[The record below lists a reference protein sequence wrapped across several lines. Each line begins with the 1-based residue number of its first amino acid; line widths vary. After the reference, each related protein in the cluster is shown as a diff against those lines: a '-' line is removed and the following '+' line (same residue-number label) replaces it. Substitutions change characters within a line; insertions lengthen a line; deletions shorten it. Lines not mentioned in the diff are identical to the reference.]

1 MTVHITSLYGAWNN
15 KNIVQKVA
23 QQTIAKIGCQE
34 LGMNE
39 FGIFHYQWDDEPVQ
53 VLNARFDGI
62 IASLNPGDTVIIQSP
77 SWHHFEWDQA
87 FIDHINIYPEIKT
100 IIFIHDILPLMYPP
114 FRPLLPQYIDYYNK
128 ADLLIVHTE
137 KMYQILRQNGL
148 EEKPHVV
155 LHFFDH
161 PAIGLDYSITPQ
173 NNKVI
178 NFAGNAQKFDF
189 VKNWHNPDIKLQ
201 VFSDPQQSY
210 PEQNLEVTG
219 WKNDPILLDTLRRT
233 GGFGL
238 LWSEDPY
245 WSEYIKI
252 NASFKTSTYLASGIP
267 LIVSSDMPEK
277 DTIKRKNIGIVVDSL
292 EEAQEKV
299 LQISNDEYNQMVKN
313 VESFAKL
320 IREGY
325 FTKKALTEA
334 VFKVRYE

>member
-1 MTVHITSLYGAWNN
+1 MTVHITNIYNAWTAG
-15 KNIVQKVA
+15 IAPVA
-23 QQTIAKIGCQE
+23 QHMVAKIGCQE

-39 FGIFHYQWDDEPVQ
+39 FGLFLYEWNDEPSD

-62 IASLNPGDTVIIQSP
+62 IASLNAGDTVIIQSP
-77 SWHHFEWDQA
+77 SWHRHDWDQA
-87 FIDHINIYPEIKT
+87 FIDHLNIYPDIKK
-100 IIFIHDILPLMYPP
+100 IIFIHDVLPFMFENY
-114 FRPLLPQYIDYYNK
+114 RPRLPKYIDYYNK
-128 ADLLIVHTE
+128 ADLLIVPSV
-137 KMYQILRQNGL
+137 KMYHFLRQNGL
-148 EEKPHVV
+148 KEMPYVV
-155 LHFFDH
+155 QHFWDH
-161 PAIGLDYSITPQ
+161 LVNNLDYSITPQ

-178 NFAGNAQKFDF
+178 IFAGNANKFKF
-189 VKNWHNPDIKLQ
+189 IRKWNNPRIKLQ
-201 VFSDPQQSY
+201 VFSDPKQSC

-238 LWSEDPY
+238 L

>member
-1 MTVHITSLYGAWNN
+1 MTVHITNIYGFARES
-15 KNIVQKVA
+15 VA
-23 QQTIAKIGCQE
+23 QSAQQMVAKIGCQNLEMNE
-34 LGMNE
+34 LG
-39 FGIFHYQWDDEPVQ
+39 IYVYQLPEESQ
-53 VLNARFDGI
+53 QSLNARFDGI
-62 IASLNPGDTVIIQSP
+62 IASLAYGDTVIIQSP
-77 SWHHFEWDQA
+77 SWNSIEWDQA
-87 FIDHINIYPEIKT
+87 FIDHLNLYPDIKK
-100 IIFIHDILPLMYPP
+100 IIFIHDIVPLMFESNRY
-114 FRPLLPQYIDYYNK
+114 LLPKFIKYYNQ
-128 ADLLIVHTE
+128 ADVLIVHTE
-137 KMYQILRQNGL
+137 KMYHFLRQNGL

-173 NNKVI
+173 NNKLI

-201 VFSDPQQSY
+201 VFSNPQQSY
-210 PEQNLEVTG
+210 PEQNLEVIG
-219 WKNDPILLDTLRRT
+219 RKSDPVLLDELRNT

-238 LWSEDPY
+238 VWSEDPY
-245 WSEYIKI
+245 WSEYMKL

-267 LIVSSDMPEK
+267 IIINNEAAEK
-277 DTIKRKNIGIVVDSL
+277 DTIKRKNIGIVADSL

-299 LQISNDEYNQMVKN
+299 LHISDEEYSQMVKN
-313 VESFAKL
+313 VDSFAKL

>member
-1 MTVHITSLYGAWNN
+1 MTVHITNLYGLGGTA
-15 KNIVQKVA
+15 KVA
-23 QQTIAKIGCQE
+23 QQMVAKIGCQD

-39 FGIFHYQWDDEPVQ
+39 LGIYVYQWGEEPLQ
-53 VLNARFDGI
+53 ERNARFDGI
-62 IASLNPGDTVIIQSP
+62 VASLAYGDTVIIQSP
-77 SWHHFEWDQA
+77 SWNSIEWDQA
-87 FIDHINIYPEIKT
+87 FIDHLNNYVGIKK
-100 IIFIHDILPLMYPP
+100 IIFIHDVAPLM
-114 FRPLLPQYIDYYNK
+114 FESNRCLLPQFIKYYNQ
-128 ADLLIVHTE
+128 ADVLIVPSI
-137 KMYQILRQNGL
+137 KMYRFLCQNGL
-148 EEKPHVV
+148 EEKPYVV
-155 LHFFDH
+155 QHFWDH
-161 PAIGLDYSITPQ
+161 LVNNLDYSITPK
-173 NNKVI
+173 NKKVI
-178 NFAGNAQKFDF
+178 NFAGNFEGITKKFDF
-189 VKNWHNPDIKLQ
+189 VKNWQNSNIKLQ
-201 VFSDPQQSY
+201 VFYDPQQSY

-252 NASFKTSTYLASGIP
+252 NASFKTGTYLASGIP

-313 VESFAKL
+313 VDSFAKL